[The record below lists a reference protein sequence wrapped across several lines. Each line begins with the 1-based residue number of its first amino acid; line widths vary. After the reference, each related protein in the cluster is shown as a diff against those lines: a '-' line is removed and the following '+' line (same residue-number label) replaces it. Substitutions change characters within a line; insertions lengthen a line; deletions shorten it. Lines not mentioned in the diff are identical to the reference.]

1 MRLTFVLMLFPPFEE
16 YLRHIQFAKRYSQ
29 NTVDAYQ
36 RDIKSFIGWLAANA
50 PAENWNDITHFQ
62 VRGWLSQ
69 LRETEQMEARSINR
83 KRAALS
89 SMFQYLLREGTVQGN
104 PVRRGQPMKIPERLP
119 MFLKESE
126 SERLLDDV
134 DYEDDF
140 EGQTARLILELL
152 YGCGLRREELLKVRE
167 ADATSDRLHV
177 TGKGGK
183 DRLIPLS
190 EPLRELMQDYI
201 RAKESLP
208 AEKVNREVLLVT
220 PRGEPLYPVWVYRA
234 VKKYLSLV
242 CSLKKRSPHILRHTF
257 ATQLL
262 SRGANIQAI
271 RDLLGHSTLAS
282 TQIYTHTDIEAL
294 KEMHRKLH
302 PRG

>member
-1 MRLTFVLMLFPPFEE
+1 MLFPPFED

-29 NTVDAYQ
+29 NTVDAYT
-36 RDIKSFIGWLAANA
+36 RDIKSFIGWLAAHA
-50 PAENWNDITHFQ
+50 PAESWNAITHFQ
-62 VRGWLSQ
+62 VRGWLSG
-69 LRETEQMEARSINR
+69 LRESEGMEARSINR

-89 SMFQYLLREGTVQGN
+89 SLFQYLLKEGTVQGN

-126 SERLLDDV
+126 SERLLDDIV
-134 DYEDDF
+134 FEDDF
-140 EGQTARLILELL
+140 EGQTAQLILELL

-190 EPLRELMQDYI
+190 DALRDLMQAYI

-208 AEKVNREVLLVT
+208 AETINRDVLLVT